1 MISNAVSSTVD
12 ADRTKDQGSGSE
24 AAIIIGVH
32 HIIGIQPAGAVVK
45 SRDLTACLFAAT
57 ARASII
63 GERADIQV
71 IYGKQRLLLAFLG
84 LLLELFGLPGG
95 SHVMQVGLM
104 LGFERGPRRIQIVR
118 VMRLRC
124 IGTIR
129 FVWRQTGVD
138 DFDEVPES
146 CPLPGGLGCPSA
158 LLFWFSV
165 ITVTLIRRPAN
176 G

>member
-1 MISNAVSSTVD
+1 
-12 ADRTKDQGSGSE
+12 
-24 AAIIIGVH
+24 
-32 HIIGIQPAGAVVK
+32 
-45 SRDLTACLFAAT
+45 
-57 ARASII
+57 
-63 GERADIQV
+63 
-71 IYGKQRLLLAFLG
+71 
-84 LLLELFGLPGG
+84 
-95 SHVMQVGLM
+95 MQVGLM

-129 FVWRQTGVD
+129 GLSGGTG
-138 DFDEVPES
+138 S
-146 CPLPGGLGCPSA
+146 RRLGRSIGILSVARRGVGRSPSA

>member
-1 MISNAVSSTVD
+1 
-12 ADRTKDQGSGSE
+12 
-24 AAIIIGVH
+24 
-32 HIIGIQPAGAVVK
+32 
-45 SRDLTACLFAAT
+45 
-57 ARASII
+57 
-63 GERADIQV
+63 
-71 IYGKQRLLLAFLG
+71 
-84 LLLELFGLPGG
+84 
-95 SHVMQVGLM
+95 MQVGLM

-129 FVWRQTGVD
+129 GLSGGTVD
-138 DFDEVPES
+138 DLDEVPES
-146 CPLPGGLGCPSA
+146 CPLPGVGVGRSPSA

>member
-1 MISNAVSSTVD
+1 
-12 ADRTKDQGSGSE
+12 
-24 AAIIIGVH
+24 
-32 HIIGIQPAGAVVK
+32 
-45 SRDLTACLFAAT
+45 
-57 ARASII
+57 
-63 GERADIQV
+63 
-71 IYGKQRLLLAFLG
+71 
-84 LLLELFGLPGG
+84 
-95 SHVMQVGLM
+95 MQVGLM

-129 FVWRQTGVD
+129 GLSGGTGSRRL
-138 DFDEVPES
+138 DEVPES
-146 CPLPGGLGCPSA
+146 CPLPGVGVGRSPSA